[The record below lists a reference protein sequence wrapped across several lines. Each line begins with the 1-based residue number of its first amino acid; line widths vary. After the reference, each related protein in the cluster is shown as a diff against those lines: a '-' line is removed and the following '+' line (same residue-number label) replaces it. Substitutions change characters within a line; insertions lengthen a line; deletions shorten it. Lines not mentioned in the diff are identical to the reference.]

1 MRSWGKAVAE
11 RPSADRLREVIA
23 VFLKLGVIGFGGPAA
38 HIAMMREEVVRRRR
52 WLDDQRFL
60 DLLGATNLIPGPNST
75 EMTIHLGYLRAGWP
89 GLIAGGVS
97 FVLPAM
103 LIVLGLAWAYVRYGS
118 TPAAGWVL
126 YGVKPVVIALIV
138 HALWELGRKAIH
150 NVPTGLVGFGVL
162 ALSLLGVNEIAL
174 LFGGGL
180 ILMVVANRARLRPGA
195 AAGLLPILGI
205 SLPAAPAVAFGL
217 PILFLTCLKIGAILY
232 GSGYV
237 LLAFLRADFV
247 VRLGWLTDPQL
258 LDAIAVGQV
267 TPGPLFTTAT
277 FIGYLLGRVPG
288 AILGTLGIFLPS
300 FLFVALSHPLI
311 PRMRQSPWLGSLLD
325 GVIAASLGL
334 MAAVTLQIARASLV
348 DLPTIFVALLST
360 LALVR
365 WRVNS
370 TWLVVGG
377 ALVGLA
383 VHFVSG

>member
-1 MRSWGKAVAE
+1 MAE
-11 RPSADRLREVIA
+11 PSRAARLREVIA
-23 VFLKLGVIGFGGPAA
+23 VFLKLGIIGFGGPAA
-38 HIAMMREEVVRRRR
+38 HTAMMREEVVRRRR

-89 GLIAGGVS
+89 GLIAGGVC

-103 LIVLGLAWAYVRYGS
+103 LIVLGLAWAYVRYGA
-118 TPAAGWVL
+118 TPAAGWLL

-138 HALWELGRKAIH
+138 HALWELGRKAVRNAATAI
-150 NVPTGLVGFGVL
+150 VGVGVL
-162 ALSLLGVNEIAL
+162 ALSLLGFNEIAL

-180 ILMVVANRARLRPGA
+180 ILMLVTNRARLRPGA
-195 AAGLLPILGI
+195 AAGFLPILGI
-205 SLPAAPAVAFGL
+205 SLPAASAVAFSL

-277 FIGYLLGRVPG
+277 FIGYILGGVPG

-334 MAAVTLQIARASLV
+334 MAAVTLQIGRASLV
-348 DLPTIFVALLST
+348 DVPTVLLALLST

-365 WRVNS
+365 LRVNS

-383 VHFVSG
+383 VRFLSG

>member
-1 MRSWGKAVAE
+1 MRPPVAE
-11 RPSADRLREVIA
+11 PSRLREVIA
-23 VFLKLGVIGFGGPAA
+23 VFLKLGLIGFGGPAA

-103 LIVLGLAWAYVRYGS
+103 VIVLGLAWAYVRYGS
-118 TPAAGWVL
+118 SPAAGWLL

-138 HALWELGRKAIH
+138 HALWELGRKSIRNAATAI
-150 NVPTGLVGFGVL
+150 VGVGVL
-162 ALSLLGVNEIAL
+162 ALSLLGFNEIAL
-174 LFGGGL
+174 LFAGGL
-180 ILMVVANRARLRPGA
+180 IVMLVANRARLRRGGL
-195 AAGLLPILGI
+195 AGLFPVLGI
-205 SLPAAPAVAFGL
+205 SLPVASAAAFSL
-217 PILFLTCLKIGAILY
+217 PVLFLTCLKIGAILY

-247 VRLGWLTDPQL
+247 TRLGWLTDQQL

-277 FIGYLLGRVPG
+277 FIGYVLGGLPG
-288 AILGTLGIFLPS
+288 AILGTLGLFLPS
-300 FLFVALSHPLI
+300 LVFVALSHPLI
-311 PRMRQSPWLGSLLD
+311 PRMRRSPWLGSLLD

-348 DLPTIFVALLST
+348 DVPTVILALIST
-360 LALVR
+360 FALVR
-365 WRVNS
+365 LRINS
-370 TWLVVGG
+370 TWLVAGG
-377 ALVGLA
+377 ALAGLA
-383 VHFVSG
+383 VRFFAG

>member
-1 MRSWGKAVAE
+1 VAE
-11 RPSADRLREVIA
+11 PSRLREVIA
-23 VFLKLGVIGFGGPAA
+23 VFLKLGLIGFGGPAA

-103 LIVLGLAWAYVRYGS
+103 VIVLGLAWAYVRYGS
-118 TPAAGWVL
+118 SPAAGWLL

-138 HALWELGRKAIH
+138 HALWELGRKSIRNAATAI
-150 NVPTGLVGFGVL
+150 VGVGVL
-162 ALSLLGVNEIAL
+162 ALSLLGFNEIAL
-174 LFGGGL
+174 LFAGGL
-180 ILMVVANRARLRPGA
+180 IVMLVANRARLRRGGL
-195 AAGLLPILGI
+195 AGLFPVLGI
-205 SLPAAPAVAFGL
+205 SLPVASAAAFSL
-217 PILFLTCLKIGAILY
+217 PVLFLTCLKIGAILY

-247 VRLGWLTDPQL
+247 TRLGWLTDQQL

-277 FIGYLLGRVPG
+277 FIGYVLGGLPG
-288 AILGTLGIFLPS
+288 AILGTLGLFLPS
-300 FLFVALSHPLI
+300 LVFVALSHPLI
-311 PRMRQSPWLGSLLD
+311 PRMRRSPWLGSLLD

-348 DLPTIFVALLST
+348 DVPTVILALIST
-360 LALVR
+360 FALVR
-365 WRVNS
+365 LRINS
-370 TWLVVGG
+370 TWLVAGG
-377 ALVGLA
+377 ALAGLA
-383 VHFVSG
+383 VRFFAG

>member
-1 MRSWGKAVAE
+1 
-11 RPSADRLREVIA
+11 LREVIA

-38 HIAMMREEVVRRRR
+38 HVAMMREEVVTRRR

-97 FVLPAM
+97 FVLPAS
-103 LIVLGLAWAYVRYGS
+103 LIVLSLAWAYVRYGS
-118 TPAAGWVL
+118 TPAAGWLL

-138 HALWELGRKAIH
+138 HALWDLGRKGIRSALAAA
-150 NVPTGLVGFGVL
+150 VGVAVLV
-162 ALSLLGVNEIAL
+162 LSLLGINEIAL

-180 ILMVVANRARLRPGA
+180 IVMMVANRGRLRPGG
-195 AAGLLPILGI
+195 AAGLIPLLGL
-205 SLPAAPAVAFGL
+205 SLPVAPVAAFSL
-217 PILFLTCLKIGAILY
+217 PVLFFTCLKIGSILY

-247 VRLGWLTDPQL
+247 TRLRWLTDQQL

-277 FIGYLLGRVPG
+277 FIGYVLGGLPG
-288 AILGTLGIFLPS
+288 AILGTLGLFLPS
-300 FLFVALSHPLI
+300 FVFVALTHPLV
-311 PRMRQSPWLGSLLD
+311 PRMRASPWLGSLLD

-348 DLPTIFVALLST
+348 DVPTILLALLSAV
-360 LALVR
+360 ALVR
-365 WRVNS
+365 LRLNS

-377 ALVGLA
+377 ALAGLA
-383 VHFVSG
+383 IRFLGQ

>member
-1 MRSWGKAVAE
+1 VAE
-11 RPSADRLREVIA
+11 RRSAGRLREVIA
-23 VFLKLGVIGFGGPAA
+23 VFLKLGIIGFGGPAA

-52 WLDDQRFL
+52 WVDDQGFL

-89 GLIAGGVS
+89 GMIAGGVS

-103 LIVLGLAWAYVRYGS
+103 VIVLGLAWAYVRYGAS
-118 TPAAGWVL
+118 PAAGWVL

-138 HALWELGRKAIH
+138 HALWVLGRKAVH
-150 NVPTGLVGFGVL
+150 NVSTGIVGVGVL
-162 ALSLLGVNEIAL
+162 VLSLLGVNEIAL
-174 LFGGGL
+174 LFGAGL
-180 ILMVVANRARLRPGA
+180 ILMVAANRDRLRPGA

-205 SLPAAPAVAFGL
+205 SLPAAPAMAFSL

-277 FIGYLLGRVPG
+277 FIGYLLGGVPG

-311 PRMRQSPWLGSLLD
+311 PRLRQSPWLGSLLD

-348 DLPTIFVALLST
+348 DLPTILVALLST
-360 LALVR
+360 LAVAR

-377 ALVGLA
+377 GLVGLA
-383 VHFVSG
+383 VRLLSA

>member
-1 MRSWGKAVAE
+1 MAVAE

-103 LIVLGLAWAYVRYGS
+103 LIVLGLAWAYVRYGT
-118 TPAAGWVL
+118 TPAAGWLL

-150 NVPTGLVGFGVL
+150 NVPTGLVGFAVL

-180 ILMVVANRARLRPGA
+180 ILMMVANRARLRPGA
-195 AAGLLPILGI
+195 AAGFLPILGI
-205 SLPAAPAVAFGL
+205 SLPAAPAVAFSL

-277 FIGYLLGRVPG
+277 FIGYLLGGVPG
-288 AILGTLGIFLPS
+288 AILGTLGLFLPS
-300 FLFVALSHPLI
+300 FVFVALSHPLI

-348 DLPTIFVALLST
+348 DLPTILVALLSS
-360 LALVR
+360 LALAR
-365 WRVNS
+365 WRLNS

>member
-1 MRSWGKAVAE
+1 
-11 RPSADRLREVIA
+11 
-23 VFLKLGVIGFGGPAA
+23 
-38 HIAMMREEVVRRRR
+38 MMRDEVVRRRR
-52 WLDDQRFL
+52 WLDDQQFL

-89 GLIAGGVS
+89 GLIAGGVC

-103 LIVLGLAWAYVRYGS
+103 LIVTALAWAYVRYGA
-118 TPAAGWVL
+118 TPAAGWLL

-138 HALWELGRKAIH
+138 HALWELGKKGIRNALTAS
-150 NVPTGLVGFGVL
+150 VGLGVL
-162 ALSLLGVNEIAL
+162 VLSLLGVNEIAL

-180 ILMVVANRARLRPGA
+180 IVMLVANRHRLRR
-195 AAGLLPILGI
+195 AGPAGVIPFLG
-205 SLPAAPAVAFGL
+205 VGL
-217 PILFLTCLKIGAILY
+217 PIAATAAFSLPVLFLVCLKIGSILY

-247 VRLGWLTDPQL
+247 TRLGWLTDQQL

-277 FIGYLLGRVPG
+277 FIGYFLGGLPG

-300 FLFVALSHPLI
+300 FVFVALSHPFI
-311 PRMRQSPWLGSLLD
+311 PRMRQSPWLAALLD

-334 MAAVTLQIARASLV
+334 MMAVTLLIGRTSLV
-348 DLPTIFVALLST
+348 DVPTILLAVIS
-360 LALVR
+360 LAMLIR
-365 WRVNS
+365 LQINP

-377 ALVGLA
+377 ALAGL
-383 VHFVSG
+383 VLQSLGG

>member
-1 MRSWGKAVAE
+1 MSS
-11 RPSADRLREVIA
+11 PSPQPSRLREVIA
-23 VFLKLGVIGFGGPAA
+23 VFLKLGLIGFGGPAA

-52 WLDDQRFL
+52 WLGDEEFL

-89 GLIAGGVS
+89 GLIAGGIC

-103 LIVLGLAWAYVRYGS
+103 LIVLALAWAYARYGA
-118 TPAAGWVL
+118 TPAATWLL

-138 HALWELGRKAIH
+138 HALWELGRKGIRS
-150 NVPTGLVGFGVL
+150 GLTAAVGMGVL
-162 ALSLLGVNEIAL
+162 ALSLLGINEIAL

-180 ILMVVANRARLRPGA
+180 IVMLAANRGRLRPGGA
-195 AAGLLPILGI
+195 AALLPALGLA
-205 SLPAAPAVAFGL
+205 LPAASSAAFSL
-217 PILFLTCLKIGAILY
+217 PVLFLTCLKIGSILY

-247 VRLGWLTDPQL
+247 TRLGWLTDQQL

-267 TPGPLFTTAT
+267 TPGPLFTSAT
-277 FIGYLLGRVPG
+277 FIGYQLGGVPG
-288 AILGTLGIFLPS
+288 ALLGTLGIFLPS

-311 PRMRQSPWLGSLLD
+311 PRMRRSPWLGSLLD

-348 DLPTIFVALLST
+348 DIPAVLISLVSAF
-360 LALVR
+360 ALVR
-365 WRVNS
+365 LRVNP

-377 ALVGLA
+377 AGAGLA
-383 VHFVSG
+383 IHLLGP

>member
-1 MRSWGKAVAE
+1 MAE
-11 RPSADRLREVIA
+11 PSRLREVIA
-23 VFLKLGVIGFGGPAA
+23 VFLKLGLIGFGGPAA

-103 LIVLGLAWAYVRYGS
+103 VIVLGLAWAYVRYGS
-118 TPAAGWVL
+118 SPAAGWLL

-138 HALWELGRKAIH
+138 HALWELGRKSIRNAATAI
-150 NVPTGLVGFGVL
+150 VGVGVL
-162 ALSLLGVNEIAL
+162 ALSLLGFNEIAL
-174 LFGGGL
+174 LFAGGL
-180 ILMVVANRARLRPGA
+180 IVMLVANRARLRRGGL
-195 AAGLLPILGI
+195 AGLFPVLGI
-205 SLPAAPAVAFGL
+205 SLPVASAAAFSL
-217 PILFLTCLKIGAILY
+217 PVLFLTCLKIGAILY

-247 VRLGWLTDPQL
+247 TRLGWLTDQQL

-277 FIGYLLGRVPG
+277 FIGYVLGGLPG
-288 AILGTLGIFLPS
+288 AILGTLGLFLPS
-300 FLFVALSHPLI
+300 LVFVALSHPLI
-311 PRMRQSPWLGSLLD
+311 PRMRRSPWLGSLLD

-348 DLPTIFVALLST
+348 DVPTVILALIST
-360 LALVR
+360 FALVR
-365 WRVNS
+365 LRINS
-370 TWLVVGG
+370 TWLVAGG
-377 ALVGLA
+377 ALAGLA
-383 VHFVSG
+383 VRFFAG

>member
-1 MRSWGKAVAE
+1 
-11 RPSADRLREVIA
+11 VIA
-23 VFLKLGVIGFGGPAA
+23 VFLRLGLIGFGGPAA

-89 GLIAGGVS
+89 GLIAGGVC

-103 LIVLGLAWAYVRYGS
+103 LIVLGLAWAYVRYGAA
-118 TPAAGWVL
+118 PAAGWML

-138 HALWELGRKAIH
+138 HALWELGRKAIR
-150 NVPTGLVGFGVL
+150 NAATAIVGLGVL
-162 ALSLLGVNEIAL
+162 ALSLLGFNEIAL
-174 LFGGGL
+174 LFAGGL
-180 ILMVVANRARLRPGA
+180 ILMLVANRARLRPGA
-195 AAGLLPILGI
+195 AAGFLPILGI
-205 SLPAAPAVAFGL
+205 SLPAASAVAFSL

-277 FIGYLLGRVPG
+277 FIGYLLGGVPG

-311 PRMRQSPWLGSLLD
+311 PRMRQSAWLGSLLD

-334 MAAVTLQIARASLV
+334 MGAVTLQIARASLV
-348 DLPTIFVALLST
+348 DAPTVLLALLST

-365 WRVNS
+365 LRVNS

-383 VHFVSG
+383 VRFLSG